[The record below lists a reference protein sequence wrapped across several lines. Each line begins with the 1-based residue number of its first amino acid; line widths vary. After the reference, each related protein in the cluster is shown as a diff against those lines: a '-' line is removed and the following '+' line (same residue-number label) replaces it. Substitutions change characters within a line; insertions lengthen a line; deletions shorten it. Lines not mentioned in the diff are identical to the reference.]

1 MTCLVQQLFRQ
12 KIGKELDSNLVDD
25 VLFPLLRS
33 RKQLARELLLD
44 IKLTQSCNEH
54 GLSAIVI
61 CRVIDHGDVPQE
73 DTPKNISPFE
83 VPLAQHNLWLTMGQ
97 RLPGKIP
104 SQMRRLRHMSKWGSI
119 DILNELRSLKHPQI
133 RDHTPS
139 NPEDDEWP
147 SEFEDVY
154 LSLQEQPP
162 SNPEDQDDWPSEFE
176 DVYLSL
182 QEQPLWP
189 RVPAEKIADDLNF
202 VNDYLEDALNNGKRI
217 SWGGDPTLPNNFDA
231 ILSTYYY

>member
-1 MTCLVQQLFRQ
+1 MVACIVQQLFRQ
-12 KIGKELDSNLVDD
+12 KIGKELDQHLVDD
-25 VLFPLLRS
+25 VLFPMLRS
-33 RKQLARELLLD
+33 RKHGPKELLLD

-61 CRVIDHGDVPQE
+61 CRVIDHNDDVPQE

-83 VPLAQHNLWLTMGQ
+83 VPLAQHNLWLPSRLQ

-104 SQMRRLRHMSKWGSI
+104 SQMRRLRHMSMWGSI

-133 RDHTPS
+133 RDHPPS
-139 NPEDDEWP
+139 NPEDDEW
-147 SEFEDVY
+147 S
-154 LSLQEQPP
+154 
-162 SNPEDQDDWPSEFE
+162 SEFE

-217 SWGGDPTLPNNFDA
+217 SWGGEPALPNNFDA

>member
-1 MTCLVQQLFRQ
+1 MACLVQQLFRM
-12 KIGKELDSNLVDD
+12 KIGQELDSNLVDD

-33 RKQLARELLLD
+33 RKQLARDLLLD

-61 CRVIDHGDVPQE
+61 CRVIDHGDVPQG

-83 VPLAQHNLWLTMGQ
+83 VPLAQHNLWLPSRLQ

-104 SQMRRLRHMSKWGSI
+104 SQMRRLRHMSMWGSI

-133 RDHTPS
+133 RDH
-139 NPEDDEWP
+139 
-147 SEFEDVY
+147 
-154 LSLQEQPP
+154 PP
-162 SNPEDQDDWPSEFE
+162 SNPEGGMRGPSKFE

-202 VNDYLEDALNNGKRI
+202 VNDFLEDALNNGKRI
-217 SWGGDPTLPNNFDA
+217 SWGGDPALPNNFDA

>member
-1 MTCLVQQLFRQ
+1 MACLVQQLFRL

-73 DTPKNISPFE
+73 DVPKNISPFE
-83 VPLAQHNLWLTMGQ
+83 VPLAQHNLWLPSRLQ

-104 SQMRRLRHMSKWGSI
+104 SQMRRLRHPSMWGSI

-133 RDHTPS
+133 RDHPPS
-139 NPEDDEWP
+139 NPEDDEW
-147 SEFEDVY
+147 S
-154 LSLQEQPP
+154 
-162 SNPEDQDDWPSEFE
+162 SEFE

-217 SWGGDPTLPNNFDA
+217 SWGGDPALPNNFDA

>member
-1 MTCLVQQLFRQ
+1 MVACLVQQLFRQ
-12 KIGKELDSNLVDD
+12 KVGKELDPSLVDE
-25 VLFPLLRS
+25 VLFPMLRL
-33 RKQLARELLLD
+33 RKHPSKELLLD

-61 CRVIDHGDVPQE
+61 CRVIDHNDDVPQE

-83 VPLAQHNLWLTMGQ
+83 VPLGQHNLWLPSRLQ

-104 SQMRRLRHMSKWGSI
+104 SQMRRLRHMSMWGSI

-133 RDHTPS
+133 RDH
-139 NPEDDEWP
+139 
-147 SEFEDVY
+147 
-154 LSLQEQPP
+154 LP

-182 QEQPLWP
+182 QEEPLWP

-217 SWGGDPTLPNNFDA
+217 SWGGDPTLPGDFDA

>member
-1 MTCLVQQLFRQ
+1 MACLVQQLFRM
-12 KIGKELDSNLVDD
+12 KIGQELDSNLVDD

-33 RKQLARELLLD
+33 RKQLARDLLLD

-61 CRVIDHGDVPQE
+61 CRVIDHGDVPQG

-83 VPLAQHNLWLTMGQ
+83 VPLAQHNLWLPSRLQ

-104 SQMRRLRHMSKWGSI
+104 SQMRRLRHMSMWGSI

-133 RDHTPS
+133 RDH
-139 NPEDDEWP
+139 
-147 SEFEDVY
+147 
-154 LSLQEQPP
+154 PP
-162 SNPEDQDDWPSEFE
+162 SNPEGGMRGPSKFE

-202 VNDYLEDALNNGKRI
+202 VNDFLEDALNNGKRI
-217 SWGGDPTLPNNFDA
+217 SWGGDPALPNNFDA
-231 ILSTYYY
+231 ILSTYY

>member
-1 MTCLVQQLFRQ
+1 MACLVQQLFRQ
-12 KIGKELDSNLVDD
+12 KIGKELDVALIDD

-33 RKQLARELLLD
+33 RKQLARDLLLD

-61 CRVIDHGDVPQE
+61 CRVIDHNDDVPQE

-83 VPLAQHNLWLTMGQ
+83 VPLGIGFNVFRIS
-97 RLPGKIP
+97 RLPFRRGKIP
-104 SQMRRLRHMSKWGSI
+104 SQMRRLRHMSMWGSI

-133 RDHTPS
+133 RDH
-139 NPEDDEWP
+139 
-147 SEFEDVY
+147 
-154 LSLQEQPP
+154 PP
-162 SNPEDQDDWPSEFE
+162 SNPEDQFDYPGSEFE
-176 DVYLSL
+176 DVYISL

-189 RVPAEKIADDLNF
+189 RVQAEKIAADRNF

-217 SWGGDPTLPNNFDA
+217 SWGGDPSRINNFDA
-231 ILSTYYY
+231 TLSTYY

>member
-1 MTCLVQQLFRQ
+1 MVACIVQQLFRQ
-12 KIGKELDSNLVDD
+12 KIGKELDQDLIDE
-25 VLFPLLRS
+25 VLFPMLRS
-33 RKQLARELLLD
+33 RKHGPKELLLD

-61 CRVIDHGDVPQE
+61 CRVIDHNDDVPQE

-83 VPLAQHNLWLTMGQ
+83 VPLAQHNLWLPSRLQ

-104 SQMRRLRHMSKWGSI
+104 SQMRRLRHTSMWGSI

-133 RDHTPS
+133 RDH
-139 NPEDDEWP
+139 
-147 SEFEDVY
+147 
-154 LSLQEQPP
+154 PP
-162 SNPEDQDDWPSEFE
+162 SNPEDQDDWPSKFE

-202 VNDYLEDALNNGKRI
+202 MNDYLEDALNNGKRI

>member
-1 MTCLVQQLFRQ
+1 MACLVQQLFRM
-12 KIGKELDSNLVDD
+12 KIGQELDTNLFDD

-61 CRVIDHGDVPQE
+61 CRVIDHNDDVPQE

-83 VPLAQHNLWLTMGQ
+83 VPL
-97 RLPGKIP
+97 
-104 SQMRRLRHMSKWGSI
+104 
-119 DILNELRSLKHPQI
+119 RSLKHPQI
-133 RDHTPS
+133 RDH
-139 NPEDDEWP
+139 
-147 SEFEDVY
+147 
-154 LSLQEQPP
+154 PP
-162 SNPEDQDDWPSEFE
+162 SNPEDQEDWPSEFE

-189 RVPAEKIADDLNF
+189 RVSAEKIADDLNF

>member
-1 MTCLVQQLFRQ
+1 MVACLVQQLFRQ
-12 KIGKELDSNLVDD
+12 KVGKELDPSLVDE
-25 VLFPLLRS
+25 VLFPMLRL
-33 RKQLARELLLD
+33 RKHPSKELLLD

-61 CRVIDHGDVPQE
+61 CRVIDHNDDVPQE

-83 VPLAQHNLWLTMGQ
+83 VPLTQHNLWLPARLQ

-104 SQMRRLRHMSKWGSI
+104 SQMRRLRHMSMWGSI

-133 RDHTPS
+133 RDH
-139 NPEDDEWP
+139 
-147 SEFEDVY
+147 
-154 LSLQEQPP
+154 PP
-162 SNPEDQDDWPSEFE
+162 SNPEDQDDWPSEFD

-182 QEQPLWP
+182 QEEPLWP
-189 RVPAEKIADDLNF
+189 RVRSEKIDADHNF

-217 SWGGDPTLPNNFDA
+217 SWGGDPALPNNFDSV
-231 ILSTYYY
+231 LSTYY

>member
-139 NPEDDEWP
+139 NPEDDEW
-147 SEFEDVY
+147 S
-154 LSLQEQPP
+154 
-162 SNPEDQDDWPSEFE
+162 SEFE

-217 SWGGDPTLPNNFDA
+217 SWGGDPALPNNFDA

>member
-1 MTCLVQQLFRQ
+1 MACLVQQLFRQ
-12 KIGKELDSNLVDD
+12 KIGKELDSNLIDD

-33 RKQLARELLLD
+33 RKQLARDLLLD

-61 CRVIDHGDVPQE
+61 CRVIDPNDDVPQE
-73 DTPKNISPFE
+73 GVPKNISPFE
-83 VPLAQHNLWLTMGQ
+83 VPLGQHNLWLPSRLQ

-104 SQMRRLRHMSKWGSI
+104 SQMRRLRHPSMWGSI
-119 DILNELRSLKHPQI
+119 DILNELRSLKRPQI
-133 RDHTPS
+133 RDH
-139 NPEDDEWP
+139 
-147 SEFEDVY
+147 
-154 LSLQEQPP
+154 PP
-162 SNPEDQDDWPSEFE
+162 SNQEDQDDWPSEFE

-217 SWGGDPTLPNNFDA
+217 SWGGDPALPNNFDA
-231 ILSTYYY
+231 ILSTYY